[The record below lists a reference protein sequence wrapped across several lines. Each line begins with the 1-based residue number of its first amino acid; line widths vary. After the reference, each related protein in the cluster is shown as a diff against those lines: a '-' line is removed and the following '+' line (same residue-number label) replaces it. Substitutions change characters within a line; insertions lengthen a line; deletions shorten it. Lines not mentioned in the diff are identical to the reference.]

1 MIAIIDYGIG
11 NIKSVANM
19 LNMLRKAGHGSQIAN
34 DPFTLERAEKIIL
47 PGVGSFDA
55 GMANLEKS
63 GLIDALTKRVLSD
76 RIPILGIYL

>member
-11 NIKSVANM
+11 NIKSVA
-19 LNMLRKAGHGSQIAN
+19 NMLRKAGHGSQIAN

-47 PGVGSFDA
+47 SGVGSFDA